1 MQTHELVVGGLSEL
15 MWKEVL
21 EHSCSFFFFFSLLVP
36 RRGHDKG
43 ADACEDTFHLTACIR

>member
-21 EHSCSFFFFFSLLVP
+21 EHSCSFFFFSLLVP